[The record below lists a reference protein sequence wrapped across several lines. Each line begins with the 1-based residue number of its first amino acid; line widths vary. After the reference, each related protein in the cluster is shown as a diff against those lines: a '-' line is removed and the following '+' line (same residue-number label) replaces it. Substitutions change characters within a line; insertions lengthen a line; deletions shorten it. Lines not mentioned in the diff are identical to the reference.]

1 MFKSA
6 FAKEFSK
13 SNEALN
19 SDIELDSRLDNSEN
33 FNGEVNN
40 WFSHEKFKEILDKKE
55 QTIFKSSASSYHN
68 SRFSSPRSSVASH
81 ISRLNSMVQAQSSV
95 SLDKD
100 VNGINNRKELERL
113 EAENFKLRQQLEM
126 FSNSEVLESKYAN
139 LASEVVRL
147 QTSVS
152 QMEQSKVFYE
162 NSTRQLVNILECLS
176 TQLTSNNSCQTR
188 HCSGAGHDNIEGDS
202 FDSLLSRQSY
212 DHSQSTIASQRP
224 SLDSFKQSEGVEE
237 SSPIYENVY
246 YKNPIKESATEH
258 ATDIVGPNSEA
269 NTPIFKEPIFGNN
282 EPSVSS
288 CPSKLARRCD
298 SLSSVLSS
306 QSKTSSASSR
316 PAVLPRQRQNRILMG
331 SSSVRR
337 AMSQRG
343 GRDHAKS
350 FSALGRLDMA
360 ESEAFASV
368 GEHIEHEEEV
378 QEAFEDNRDI
388 RRLSYTRSKSVASGL
403 PNLVNVSQTSQQDS
417 IHDGVYDS
425 NKSLVRKRKDKDDSP
440 HGKFGKILK
449 QMKNIVV
456 KDKNKRT
463 RSTDLESQSGRSVS
477 SLLGSKI
484 RHQSQTCL
492 TPRSLRKATHHST
505 PRLIKH

>member
-1 MFKSA
+1 
-6 FAKEFSK
+6 
-13 SNEALN
+13 
-19 SDIELDSRLDNSEN
+19 
-33 FNGEVNN
+33 
-40 WFSHEKFKEILDKKE
+40 
-55 QTIFKSSASSYHN
+55 
-68 SRFSSPRSSVASH
+68 
-81 ISRLNSMVQAQSSV
+81 
-95 SLDKD
+95 
-100 VNGINNRKELERL
+100 
-113 EAENFKLRQQLEM
+113 
-126 FSNSEVLESKYAN
+126 
-139 LASEVVRL
+139 
-147 QTSVS
+147 
-152 QMEQSKVFYE
+152 
-162 NSTRQLVNILECLS
+162 
-176 TQLTSNNSCQTR
+176 
-188 HCSGAGHDNIEGDS
+188 
-202 FDSLLSRQSY
+202 
-212 DHSQSTIASQRP
+212 
-224 SLDSFKQSEGVEE
+224 
-237 SSPIYENVY
+237 
-246 YKNPIKESATEH
+246 
-258 ATDIVGPNSEA
+258 
-269 NTPIFKEPIFGNN
+269 
-282 EPSVSS
+282 VSS

-306 QSKTSSASSR
+306 QSKTSSASSK
-316 PAVLPRQRQNRILMG
+316 PAVVPRQRQNRILMG

-368 GEHIEHEEEV
+368 GEHVEHEEVE
-378 QEAFEDNRDI
+378 QEAFEDNREI

-403 PNLVNVSQTSQQDS
+403 PNLVNVSHTSQQDS
-417 IHDGVYDS
+417 IHDGIYDS
-425 NKSLVRKRKDKDDSP
+425 NKSLVRKRKDKEDSP